1 MKTRTTMLVKGL
13 IAIAIVQSLVLVARG
28 EPAAP
33 PRASDLSAVLAMDA
47 KGDRQPLGAMAPAV
61 VLVFDP
67 ECVHTHRVSL
77 LWRNWLESDD
87 AHVRVVA
94 LSASPPM
101 AATAYAS
108 DAGWPVPV
116 LTVRADEP
124 SSQANALVARTPW
137 AYALDAR
144 GRVVDDGPGSSVSRI
159 ASALRNLNHP

>member
-1 MKTRTTMLVKGL
+1 MTTRTPMIVKGL
-13 IAIAIVQSLVLVARG
+13 IAIAIVQSLVLAVRG

-33 PRASDLSAVLAMDA
+33 PRASDLSTVLATDA
-47 KGDRQPLGAMAPAV
+47 NGDWQPLVAMAPVV

-87 AHVRVVA
+87 APVRVVA
-94 LSASPPM
+94 LSPSPP
-101 AATAYAS
+101 AAANAYAS

-116 LTVRADEP
+116 LTVRGDEP

-144 GRVVDDGPGSSVSRI
+144 GKVVDDGPGSSVSQV